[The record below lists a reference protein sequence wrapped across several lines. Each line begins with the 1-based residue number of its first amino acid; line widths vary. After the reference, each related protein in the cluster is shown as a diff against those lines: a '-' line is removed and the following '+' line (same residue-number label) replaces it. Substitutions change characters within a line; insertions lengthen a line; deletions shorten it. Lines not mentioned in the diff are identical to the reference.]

1 MHKRI
6 DPSKFDS
13 NEYDLSLSY
22 SIYAVEVSYSHY
34 KVHSMIFMDELDKS
48 DMSVIEKWD
57 LYCKFCEVNKDY
69 NIYPQIFT
77 FETLRKANI
86 NIGYFM
92 NNQRG
97 EVIYFHE
104 LISEI
109 NENLKNGY
117 YKEYEDACSMF
128 SLIELMKEIIE
139 SGLTGCVYDW

>member
-22 SIYAVEVSYSHY
+22 SIYAVEENYSYY
-34 KVHSMIFMDELDKS
+34 KMHSKIFIDELKKS
-48 DMSVIEKWD
+48 NMSVVEKWD
-57 LYCKFCEVNKDY
+57 LYCKFCEVNKNY
-69 NIYPQIFT
+69 SIYPRVFT
-77 FETLRKANI
+77 FETLRKASV